1 VTPTPVFTF
10 IDGRLHLERR
20 FMIRT
25 TSTASIHT
33 QLLPPYYAFHLE
45 QPHPHPLNNYTILPS
60 PNTIQFNLQSLILN
74 HSQLDFHHL
83 TFSLPF
89 LFLLLL
95 LFLPPSPLKTQ
106 PFSRPKTTTPHPT
119 HKTTTNTHP
128 HQLEPTKPFHLNLNL
143 STCSISFLQCSDLSC
158 IFSPKRDGDGDGDL
172 LFIVLRE
179 RDL

>member
-1 VTPTPVFTF
+1 MTPTPVFTF

-74 HSQLDFHHL
+74 IHNSIFPTSHSLFPFSFSFSFSSSLPPRSKLNPSHGRKLQPLTPHTKPPQTPIPINSNLPNHL
-83 TFSLPF
+83 T
-89 LFLLLL
+89 
-95 LFLPPSPLKTQ
+95 
-106 PFSRPKTTTPHPT
+106 
-119 HKTTTNTHP
+119 
-128 HQLEPTKPFHLNLNL
+128 
-143 STCSISFLQCSDLSC
+143 SISISAPALFHSYNVPISPASFL
-158 IFSPKRDGDGDGDL
+158 
-172 LFIVLRE
+172 
-179 RDL
+179 